1 MEPWK
6 FDAKVQQL
14 FEICKFHNT
23 KTYFLQEKRAFAC
36 IYAKK
41 VVILQRKMCVTQNTD
56 YGGSSKSNHIEL
68 S

>member
-1 MEPWK
+1 MQKKSEG
-6 FDAKVQQL
+6 
-14 FEICKFHNT
+14 T
-23 KTYFLQEKRAFAC
+23 C